1 MYFLEMVISKL
12 DETWWWT
19 LHKPVSPIKG
29 DFGLLFLF
37 PVLNVFRFVGRRDVH
52 RM

>member
-37 PVLNVFRFVGRRDVH
+37 PILSVFRFVGGCDTH
-52 RM
+52 CM